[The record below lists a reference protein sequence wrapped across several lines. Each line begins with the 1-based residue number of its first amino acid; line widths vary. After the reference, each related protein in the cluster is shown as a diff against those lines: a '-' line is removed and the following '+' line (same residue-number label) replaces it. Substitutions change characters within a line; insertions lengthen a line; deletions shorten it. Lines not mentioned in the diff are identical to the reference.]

1 VVRSREVGT
10 YVSAPRAGRPQDGPS
25 ERDLT
30 LRLDGFAWEA
40 IAEESARLGV
50 SVEEL
55 ISFSVLYYLAD
66 ADSGRLARD
75 IAASP
80 YPRAKGQAE
89 GET

>member
-1 VVRSREVGT
+1 
-10 YVSAPRAGRPQDGPS
+10 VSGSQAGSPQGEAS

-30 LRLDGFAWEA
+30 IRLEGFAWEA
-40 IAEESARLGV
+40 ITEESSRIGV

-80 YPRAKGQAE
+80 YPRAGN
-89 GET
+89 